1 MVTGI
6 TDNEKKLARL
16 TPPEAGFNAYAFQHW
31 YDKNHGKEYLQL
43 DPYKKEGLV
52 KILRFCKI
60 KVPSGFWEQKEPIQ
74 LYVEVLKL
82 VQNNG
87 RYCDWTISAEEGMHR
102 LTASVIRTLALKLDV
117 QGGTISPGTI
127 DEEYLDKNGVKR
139 NGGDRLTPPDFREK
153 LYCTTFK
160 SEEPRG
166 LINAKVFVFTAGGL
180 NGCEAS
186 YHLRTRSYLTS
197 LNKLRSATRCPF
209 DLMGELLGTYM
220 GSISW
225 DQATRRVY
233 FDEEITTN
241 PTHRKKEKTVDYV
254 KDMHENGNDFEKAY
268 PISTILASPGYQEYV
283 KDPLGE
289 GMMDK
294 AIKLFG
300 FKPIKDFYH
309 VPKEPANDAYKEIEQ
324 KLQDDNALIY
334 PPFLPSYASNAIDVG
349 NQFAEK
355 SRFHPDSVNAAI
367 LAPPVFAYIMSAFGK
382 EPMPE
387 VILKDSRVK
396 LVMYYLRFHNSLGDC
411 STMKRVHSALVNH
424 YNMVN
429 DSSTC
434 NYLCAKSTAMLGMLD
449 FVLTSFNSY
458 LSIEAEKMITSKWK
472 ERKEH
477 FQQMGNQFRS
487 VFSNIGNTK
496 QGRDYKS
503 VVHILG
509 MSLLR

>member
-1 MVTGI
+1 MVTGP
-6 TDNEKKLARL
+6 TDNEKKLSRL
-16 TPPEAGFNAYAFQHW
+16 TPPSESFNEHAFQHW
-31 YDKNHGKEYLQL
+31 YDDTGKDYLQL
-43 DPYKKEGLV
+43 DPYKKEGLK
-52 KILRFCKI
+52 KILNVCDI
-60 KVPSGFWEQKEPIQ
+60 KVSSEFWDNGTPIEQ
-74 LYVEVLKL
+74 YFGVLKL

-87 RYCDWTISAEEGMHR
+87 RHRNWTISAEEGMHR

-117 QGGTISPGTI
+117 ERGTIRPGTI
-127 DEEYLDKNGVKR
+127 DEQYLKKNGVKR
-139 NGGDRLTPPDFREK
+139 AGGDVLTPSEFRDQ
-153 LYCTTFK
+153 LYCTTFN
-160 SEEPRG
+160 SEPRG
-166 LINAKVFVFTAGGL
+166 VINAKVFVFKTGGL

-197 LNKLRSATRCPF
+197 LNKLRSVTRCPF
-209 DLMGELLGTYM
+209 DLMGELLGAYM
-220 GSISW
+220 GNISW
-225 DQATRRVY
+225 DQATRRVH
-233 FDEEITTN
+233 FNEKN
-241 PTHRKKEKTVDYV
+241 PTNRKKEKTVDYV
-254 KDMHENGNDFEKAY
+254 KDMQENGNDFDQAY
-268 PISTILASPGYQEYV
+268 PISTILASDAYQEYV

-309 VPKEPANDAYKEIEQ
+309 VPALPINEAYEEIEE
-324 KLQDDNALIY
+324 KLPDEDSPIY

-349 NQFAEK
+349 NQFAEE

-367 LAPPVFAYIMSAFGK
+367 LAPPVFAYIMSAFGN

-396 LVMYYLRFHNSLGDC
+396 LVMYYLRFHNGLGDC
-411 STMKRVHSALVNH
+411 STMKRVHSALVSH

-434 NYLCAKSTAMLGMLD
+434 NNLCAKSTVMLGMLD

-458 LSIEAEKMITSKWK
+458 LSVEAEEKITNKWE
-472 ERKEH
+472 ERKIH
-477 FQQMGNQFRS
+477 FEQMGKRFRS
-487 VFSNIGNTK
+487 VFSNIGVTK

-509 MSLLR
+509 MSLLP